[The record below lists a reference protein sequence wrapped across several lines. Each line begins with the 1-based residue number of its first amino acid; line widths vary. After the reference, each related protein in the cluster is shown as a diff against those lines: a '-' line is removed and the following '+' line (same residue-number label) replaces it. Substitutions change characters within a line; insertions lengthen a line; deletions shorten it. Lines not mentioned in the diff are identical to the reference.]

1 MKSVLKSRPRK
12 ATALHKGHPEGGH
25 KATHRVIKFRQ
36 ELFWDVNPKNIHSQR
51 HARYIIER
59 ILDFGNDKE
68 VRWMVQYY
76 DRKLIKDVVERSRV
90 LHAQTRSLWQLLMR
104 TN

>member
-1 MKSVLKSRPRK
+1 MKISLKSPPRK
-12 ATALHKGHPEGGH
+12 ARLSVEEKHK
-25 KATHRVIKFRQ
+25 TTRVIKFRQ
-36 ELFWDVNPKNIHSQR
+36 ELFWDVNPKSIHPQR

-76 DRKLIKDVVERSRV
+76 PRELIADVVKRSRV